1 MVKLRAKQGKV
12 KCAGSRAPARE
23 ISFVCLVAYVPKV
36 SDSALALGGLQLL
49 KPDRVV
55 PKISAQFSEVFF
67 QTVKSFITG

>member
-1 MVKLRAKQGKV
+1 MDRDGT
-12 KCAGSRAPARE
+12 SARE
-23 ISFVCLVAYVPKV
+23 INFVSLVAYGPKI
-36 SDSALALGGLQLL
+36 SDSALAMGGLQLL